1 MTTDKPLIFTT
12 KGNLPAADL
21 THEVDWKVTPEQI
34 VFIETYKL
42 GDEVVKQSSHVKLLI
57 GAAAVGEASI

>member
-1 MTTDKPLIFTT
+1 MTQPLIYTT
-12 KGNLPAADL
+12 KGNLPIADL
-21 THEVDWKVTPEQI
+21 RHEVEWQVSPEQI
-34 VFIETYKL
+34 VFIETYKM

>member
-12 KGNLPAADL
+12 KGNLPESSL
-21 THEVDWKVTPEQI
+21 KHEVEWRVTPEQI
-34 VFIETYKL
+34 TFIETYKL

>member
-1 MTTDKPLIFTT
+1 MTSDKPLIFTS

-21 THEVDWKVTPEQI
+21 AHSVEWQVSPEQI

-57 GAAAVGEASI
+57 GAAAVGEVSL

>member
-1 MTTDKPLIFTT
+1 MSDYEVIVTCAATGASLSPSMSKY
-12 KGNLPAADL
+12 LP
-21 THEVDWKVTPEQI
+21 VTPEQI